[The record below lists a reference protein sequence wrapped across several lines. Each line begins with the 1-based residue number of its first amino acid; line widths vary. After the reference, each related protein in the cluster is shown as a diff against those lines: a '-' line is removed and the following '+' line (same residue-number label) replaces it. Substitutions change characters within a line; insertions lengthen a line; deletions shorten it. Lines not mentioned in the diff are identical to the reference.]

1 MRKNIANIITF
12 TRIVAA
18 LCLIPFKALSTE
30 FFYAYIWC
38 GISDILDGFL
48 ARKLNI
54 ISSLGSRL
62 DTAADL
68 LLYAIMMIKIEPYLR
83 MYLPKFVWTLIWV
96 VVGLRIAHY
105 LYVGIFYHHLSS
117 RHTILNKITSVM
129 MFLLPF
135 TVKTPY
141 LTAYSLSIL
150 AVAYISIFEEATYIM
165 KPKEGEKQ

>member
-1 MRKNIANIITF
+1 
-12 TRIVAA
+12 
-18 LCLIPFKALSTE
+18 
-30 FFYAYIWC
+30 
-38 GISDILDGFL
+38 
-48 ARKLNI
+48 
-54 ISSLGSRL
+54 
-62 DTAADL
+62 
-68 LLYAIMMIKIEPYLR
+68 MMIKIEPYLR